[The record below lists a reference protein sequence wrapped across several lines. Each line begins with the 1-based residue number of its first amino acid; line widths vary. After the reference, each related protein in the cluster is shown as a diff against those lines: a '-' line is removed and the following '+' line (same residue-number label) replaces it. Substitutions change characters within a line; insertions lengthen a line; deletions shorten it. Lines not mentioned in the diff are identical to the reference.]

1 MKLHQHISRLLA
13 VVIAV
18 LLIGAGPAL
27 AADDSP
33 TVPEK
38 NASAAGQNQV
48 TSLGS
53 YEVAPVRILGV
64 PAIVVASPLVHASG
78 EVVAAMQRAELIE
91 GNLRLLYAPQSLC
104 SQAEQLSENI
114 LEGLIL
120 GGPRSQRL
128 CSGDPSGVSWSAEEL
143 RLEARAGP
151 GGTRYRPLQP
161 QPRQPTRLR
170 RPVPAQAGSPR
181 RAGPL

>member
-1 MKLHQHISRLLA
+1 MKLRQHISRLLA
-13 VVIAV
+13 VVIAL

-27 AADDSP
+27 SADGSP
-33 TVPEK
+33 PVSEK
-38 NASAAGQNQV
+38 NASAAGQNHI

-104 SQAEQLSENI
+104 NQAEQLSETSSR
-114 LEGLIL
+114 G
-120 GGPRSQRL
+120 
-128 CSGDPSGVSWSAEEL
+128 
-143 RLEARAGP
+143 
-151 GGTRYRPLQP
+151 
-161 QPRQPTRLR
+161 
-170 RPVPAQAGSPR
+170 
-181 RAGPL
+181 